1 MSNRQFAILAG
12 VGCLVLVLVLVA
24 AIVVVSFLPGAIR
37 RVGTAPTAVP
47 TYVVQQ
53 PAPVTPF
60 PTLTPGS
67 VAGSS
72 PTAGPGP
79 TVAPSGAP
87 GSAPTDLTGLYHQ
100 TDPGVVSVE
109 VFVGS
114 GQTAGQVAGSGFI
127 LDSQGHIVTNNHVVA
142 QAQEVLVTFYDG
154 TQVSAKIVGTDPYS
168 DLAVIQVDQLVDGAH
183 ALTLGDSDQVEPGQ
197 WVVAIG
203 NPFQQAGSM
212 TLGIVSAVSRLI
224 PSGATRF
231 EIPLAIQTDAAINPG
246 NSGGPLMDLAGQVV
260 GVNAQI
266 ATGGVQANAGVGFAI
281 PSNVVQLVVP
291 SLIETGSYQWPWLGV
306 EGTSVDLL
314 IQEANHLDSQQ
325 GAYIDTVVPDGPA
338 AQAGLQ
344 GSSGS
349 TQILGLTVPT
359 GGDVIVEADG
369 QPVADF
375 GDLLVTV
382 AFKKPGDSL
391 ALVVVRSGQQQQITA
406 TLSPRPASLGQ

>member
-183 ALTLGDSDQVEPGQ
+183 TLTLGDSDQVEPGQ